1 MEKHNKIY
9 FCVRLAQRNKRQYQ
23 DDYNR
28 KLSLMSLNSFGHM
41 FKVTTWGESHGPSL
55 GATIDGCPPGI
66 DIDQNKL
73 QVWMDKRKPGQS
85 KYTTQRKEPDSV
97 EILSGVF
104 EGVSTGTPIQL
115 MIKNTDQ
122 RSKDYSEIA
131 QTFRP
136 GHADITYWQKYG
148 IRDYRGGGRSSA
160 RETAARVAAGGVAR
174 LVLKNLAPDLEIY
187 GYMTQIGDQKID
199 RSRIELNQI
208 DHNPFWCPDF
218 KSVNRWKD
226 YLENIRKSRDS
237 VGAIIE
243 IIAKNVSAGLGA
255 PIYGKIDTDLAAA
268 MMSINAVKGVEIG
281 EGMNAASLLGSQNAD
296 EIFMDGK
303 NGPRYSSN
311 HSGGI
316 LGGISTGQ
324 DIVVRFAVK
333 PTSSILSPK
342 KTITQK
348 GEETEMITKGRHDP
362 CVGIRAVPV
371 GEAMMACVLLDH
383 YLLHRGQI
391 GENRGQ
397 IG

>member
-1 MEKHNKIY
+1 
-9 FCVRLAQRNKRQYQ
+9 
-23 DDYNR
+23 
-28 KLSLMSLNSFGHM
+28 MSLNSFGHM
-41 FKVTTWGESHGPSL
+41 YKVTTWGESHGPSL

-187 GYMTQIGDQKID
+187 GYMTQMGDQKID
-199 RSRIELNQI
+199 RSRIDLNQI
-208 DHNPFWCPDF
+208 DNNPFWCPDL
-218 KSVNRWKD
+218 NAANNWKD
-226 YLENIRKSRDS
+226 YLEKVRKSRDS
-237 VGAIIE
+237 VGAVIE
-243 IIAKNVSAGLGA
+243 IIAKNVSPGLGA

-268 MMSINAVKGVEIG
+268 MMSINAVKGVEVG
-281 EGMNAASLLGSQNAD
+281 EGMNAASLLGSENAD
-296 EIFMDGK
+296 EIFMDGQNK
-303 NGPRYSSN
+303 PRYSSN

-316 LGGISTGQ
+316 LGGITTGQ
-324 DIVVRFAVK
+324 DIIVRFAVK

-348 GEETEMITKGRHDP
+348 GEETEIITKGRHDP

-391 GENRGQ
+391 GENGGQ